1 MRLASFRLA
10 TIQKLPLILRRVHC
24 RTVADT
30 NDPLGIRD
38 PSDKNWV
45 RRTGDEKP
53 DKYTSLPGCNKA
65 IVAVSTTRIP
75 IFAEWQKSQRAGLC
89 ENQDHKMTV
98 SEVRKYAEKRAI
110 SLSDAGTAAREA
122 GCEVIAD
129 TRP

>member
-1 MRLASFRLA
+1 MRMISLLGTVLVTVFIIACSDLSRD
-10 TIQKLPLILRRVHC
+10 QSEKLPKEEVPCAARFVPVGNNPEIALDTQTGSLC

-75 IFAEWQKSQRAGLC
+75 IFAEWQKIQRPAF
-89 ENQDHKMTV
+89 
-98 SEVRKYAEKRAI
+98 
-110 SLSDAGTAAREA
+110 
-122 GCEVIAD
+122 
-129 TRP
+129 